1 MEPFAADPMHSSNLF
16 SKWSRRSSP
25 SHWLLSAFG
34 LLLAFALPRPNHAQ
48 VTLKAQTNLV
58 LVPTLVESKS
68 GEPIFNLTVKDFLV
82 RDNGVEQKIHLDTE
96 TDKTPISIVVLVQVG
111 RSAVR
116 EFDKYQGL
124 PTMVNALAG
133 NTLHRIA
140 VVEFDGQPR
149 MLQDFTNNSD
159 AVEQAIYSI
168 RPGDGGAAILDSVW
182 YAVDMLEDEPKQN
195 QRVIL
200 LLSETRDHG
209 SRTPMKEV
217 IHKIGRSDVIVYSLA
232 FSPARE
238 DLMGDLRTGGDRAA
252 LPDQSGDANLL
263 APLLLGIAALKK
275 NAAAAIPRMTGG
287 QYLRFNK
294 GKQLDSEM
302 GMLTNQV
309 HNRYILSFQPKDPKP
324 GLHLLSVELQRPLEA
339 RVLART
345 SYWAARPPEII
356 EDEIPP
362 PGSP

>member
-1 MEPFAADPMHSSNLF
+1 MRSFI
-16 SKWSRRSSP
+16 SRG
-25 SHWLLSAFG
+25 LLSGIF
-34 LLLAFALPRPNHAQ
+34 LLIVFALSKQGGAQQ
-48 VTLKAQTNLV
+48 VTLQARTNLV

-68 GEPIFNLTVKDFLV
+68 GGPVFNLAVNDFRV

-133 NTLHRIA
+133 NTLHHIA
-140 VVEFDGQPR
+140 VVEFDSQPR
-149 MLQDFTNNSD
+149 MLHDFTSD
-159 AVEQAIYSI
+159 SDTVEQAIYSI

-209 SRTPMKEV
+209 SRTPIKEV

-252 LPDQSGDANLL
+252 LPDQGGDANLF
-263 APLLLGIAALKK
+263 APLVLGIEALRK
-275 NAAAAIPRMTGG
+275 NAAKSIPKMTGG

-294 GKQLDSEM
+294 GNQLDSEM
-302 GMLTNQV
+302 GMLANQV
-309 HNRYILSFQPKDPKP
+309 HNRYILTFQPTDPKP
-324 GLHLLSVELQRPLEA
+324 GLHVLSVELQQPLEA

-345 SYWAARPPEII
+345 SYWATSQPEVTQ
-356 EDEIPP
+356 DGTPP
-362 PGSP
+362 PDLP